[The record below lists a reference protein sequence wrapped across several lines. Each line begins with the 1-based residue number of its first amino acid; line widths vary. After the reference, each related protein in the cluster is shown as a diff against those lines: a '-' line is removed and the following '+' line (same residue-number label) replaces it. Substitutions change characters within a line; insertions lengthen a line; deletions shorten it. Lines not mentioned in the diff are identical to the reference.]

1 MNYFNSLSR
10 AAKPLKRLLTAT
22 PRALHRA
29 EATVLMRDVVV
40 ACEMLGLALVLLC
53 LPGFAQQADTNS
65 VPVSTNSLAAAQ
77 ATAET
82 NQPVVWTNV
91 IRGRVVQVSFR
102 PSITFLNLDKPYPD
116 MTVSGVIF
124 ANRTNLFGDLAS
136 LRGRTVLLKGT
147 LTYYNGRP
155 QIVLDDTNQIEVLEG
170 EPEPAVASSPA
181 VTEPEKQGIAATSP
195 GAQAESVSGTP
206 RAPRAAAPAPA
217 LEPGL
222 SMAPWFIAGA
232 LTVIAAL
239 LAWLVFTFRR
249 SGLGAPRTPGTSIA
263 VALPPANTPQQIG
276 PGVVSDQALKA
287 LTAGNLTDPEAQA
300 LREKVASEL
309 TEYAKQRLVQGLY
322 SQRKELAETQQ
333 KAQQQ
338 LAELEARLTA
348 LHLPQKERIT
358 AYEQRIAELERDLE
372 TRDDEMRELVRATLS
387 LVRERLETAKEE
399 DTGRFTVTD

>member
-1 MNYFNSLSR
+1 MVPSR
-10 AAKPLKRLLTAT
+10 ILAT
-22 PRALHRA
+22 
-29 EATVLMRDVVV
+29 
-40 ACEMLGLALVLLC
+40 LAYAILVS
-53 LPGFAQQADTNS
+53 LPGFAQQVDTNS

-77 ATAET
+77 PTAET

-91 IRGRVVQVSFR
+91 IRGRVAQVSFR

-195 GAQAESVSGTP
+195 SAQAESTSGP
-206 RAPRAAAPAPA
+206 ARVAAPAPV

-232 LTVIAAL
+232 LTIIAAL
-239 LAWLVFTFRR
+239 LAWLVFSFRR

-263 VALPPANTPQQIG
+263 VALPPANVPQQIG
-276 PGVVSDQALKA
+276 SGVVSDQALKA
-287 LTAGNLTDPEAQA
+287 LSAGALTDPEAQA